1 MRFLIFPNSFTIKV
15 FLMILVAAIGCSS
28 QSRVEDLLAK
38 ANQHFSDGELREA
51 EIEYK
56 NVLQAD
62 SRIGEAAGNLGL
74 IYFRQGRLRLALPFL
89 SQATEINPDELR
101 YQGPLLSIKSQF
113 EDPEKTWSDATEI
126 LLKDPTNQFA
136 LNVLQSSSL
145 RLGRTNDARNFLNSL
160 LANGESV
167 AIKTALA
174 LMDASEGKLDAAIET
189 LKLAIETDPKYATAH
204 SAMGNVLWAKQD
216 LTAADA
222 SFVLAVEHSS
232 GIPNVTLTRA
242 QFKLKIG
249 DRDQAEVIV
258 KDLIDKNPNF
268 VPALIFRANMLG
280 ADGLFEDALEVTE
293 LAQRLSPMNPEITI
307 LASQL
312 DLNSGE
318 SEAAVSRLSKLTQR
332 FPEFTVGHLAL
343 SKALLANDE
352 RLRASSSI
360 MRVLTLDPNNIE
372 ALLVQAGLEI
382 QQGSPEAAEENLLR
396 VLESVPKHP
405 IAQSLLADVYTS
417 KNDYDQAKELLLD
430 LSTQQPKNPQPL
442 FRAAQLEIQTG
453 KIAEGRKYL
462 ESSLSRAPAFLPP
475 LELILQLD
483 VQDQQFQA
491 AEARLAPLL
500 KEKPNNPSLHFLS
513 GKLSLAQNKTD
524 MGVSSLKRALEI
536 DPLLRPASYALAQH
550 YLAVG
555 NLNEAKL
562 RLEALIRTSNEDVE
576 AIFSLGNLEEQSL
589 EFSSALESYRDVLR
603 LDSNHVGALN
613 NLAYLLADKF
623 DQIEEAHTLALKA
636 RELDPFSPAV
646 ADTYGWIAF
655 KMGDFS
661 LARSLLEE
669 SSGKIEAPMIFYHL
683 AKAYVALDMIPE
695 AKIALDKA
703 INLGLPDEEADD
715 ARALIQN
722 F

>member
-1 MRFLIFPNSFTIKV
+1 MKSRILPNSLTIKV
-15 FLMILVAAIGCSS
+15 VITILVTAIGCSS
-28 QSRVEDLLAK
+28 ESRVEDLLAK
-38 ANQHFSDGELREA
+38 ANQHFSDGELRKA

-74 IYFRQGRLRLALPFL
+74 IYFGQGRIRLALPFL
-89 SQATEINPDELR
+89 SQATEINPDEMS
-101 YQGPLLSIKSQF
+101 YQGPLLSIKTQF

-126 LLKDPTNQFA
+126 LKEDPTNQFA
-136 LNVLQSSSL
+136 LSVLQSSSL
-145 RLGRTNDARNFLNSL
+145 RLGRTNDARNYLNSL
-160 LANGESV
+160 LVNGESV
-167 AIKTALA
+167 AIQTALA
-174 LMDASEGKLDAAIET
+174 LIDASEGKLDAAIET

-204 SAMGNVLWAKQD
+204 LAMGNVLWAKQD
-216 LTAADA
+216 LTAADT
-222 SFVLAVEHSS
+222 SFALAAEHSS
-232 GIPNVTLTRA
+232 GRPNVTLARA

-249 DRDQAEVIV
+249 DRDQAEIIV
-258 KDLIDKNPNF
+258 KDLLDRNPNF

-312 DLNSGE
+312 DLNNGE
-318 SEAAVSRLSKLTQR
+318 SEAAVSRLSELTQR
-332 FPEFTVGHLAL
+332 YPEFTTGHLAL

-405 IAQSLLADVYTS
+405 IAQGLLADVYTS
-417 KNDYDQAKELLLD
+417 KNDYDQALELLLD

-442 FRAAQLEIQTG
+442 FKAAQLKIQLG
-453 KIAEGRKYL
+453 RIAEGRKYL
-462 ESSLSRAPAFLPP
+462 ESSLSRAPAFLQP

-491 AEARLAPLL
+491 AEARLAPLR
-500 KEKPNNPSLHFLS
+500 KENPENPSLHFLS
-513 GKLSLAQNKTD
+513 GKLYLAQNKTE

-536 DPLLRPASYALAQH
+536 DPRLRPASYALAQH
-550 YLAVG
+550 YQAVG

-562 RLEALIRTSNEDVE
+562 RLEALIRISKEDLE
-576 AIFSLGNLEEQSL
+576 AIFSLGTLEEQSL

-623 DQIEEAHTLALKA
+623 DRIEEAHTLALKA
-636 RELDPFSPAV
+636 RELDPSNPAI
-646 ADTYGWIAF
+646 ADTLGWIAF

-669 SSGKIEAPMIFYHL
+669 SSRKIEAPMIFYHL
-683 AKAYVALDMIPE
+683 AKAYAALDMIAE

-703 INLGLPDEEADD
+703 INLGLPDEETDD

>member
-1 MRFLIFPNSFTIKV
+1 MKSRILPNSLTIKV
-15 FLMILVAAIGCSS
+15 VITILVTAIGCSS
-28 QSRVEDLLAK
+28 ESRVEDLLAK
-38 ANQHFSDGELREA
+38 ANQHFSDGELRKA

-74 IYFRQGRLRLALPFL
+74 IYFGQGRIRLALPFL
-89 SQATEINPDELR
+89 SQATEINPDEMS
-101 YQGPLLSIKSQF
+101 YQGPLLSIKTQF

-126 LLKDPTNQFA
+126 LKEDPTNQFA
-136 LNVLQSSSL
+136 LSVLQSSSL
-145 RLGRTNDARNFLNSL
+145 RLGRTNDARNYLNSL
-160 LANGESV
+160 LVNGESV
-167 AIKTALA
+167 AIQTALA
-174 LMDASEGKLDAAIET
+174 LIDASEGKLDAAIET

-204 SAMGNVLWAKQD
+204 LAMGNVLWAKQD
-216 LTAADA
+216 LTAADT
-222 SFVLAVEHSS
+222 SFALAAEHSS
-232 GIPNVTLTRA
+232 GRPNVTLTRA

-249 DRDQAEVIV
+249 DRDQAEIIL
-258 KDLIDKNPNF
+258 KDLIDKNPKF
-268 VPALIFRANMLG
+268 VPALIFRANMLF
-280 ADGLFEDALEVTE
+280 ADGLFEDALEAAE
-293 LAQRLSPMNPEITI
+293 FAQRLSPMNPEITI

-312 DLNSGE
+312 DLKTGE
-318 SEAAVSRLSKLTQR
+318 SEAAISRLSKLTQR
-332 FPEFTVGHLAL
+332 YPEFAAGHLAL

-352 RLRASSSI
+352 RLSASSSI

-405 IAQSLLADVYTS
+405 IAQGLLADVYTS
-417 KNDYDQAKELLLD
+417 KNDYDQALELLLD

-442 FRAAQLEIQTG
+442 FKAAQLKIQLG
-453 KIAEGRKYL
+453 RIAEGRKYL
-462 ESSLSRAPAFLPP
+462 ESSLSRAPAFLQP

-491 AEARLAPLL
+491 AEARLAPLR
-500 KEKPNNPSLHFLS
+500 KENPENPSLHFLS
-513 GKLSLAQNKTD
+513 GKLYLAQNKTE

-550 YLAVG
+550 YQAVG

-562 RLEALIRTSNEDVE
+562 RLEALIRISKEDLE
-576 AIFSLGNLEEQSL
+576 AIFSLGTLEEQSL

-623 DQIEEAHTLALKA
+623 DRIEEAHTLALKA
-636 RELDPFSPAV
+636 RELDPSNPAI
-646 ADTYGWIAF
+646 ADTLGWIAF

-669 SSGKIEAPMIFYHL
+669 SSRKIEAPMIFYHL
-683 AKAYVALDMIPE
+683 AKAYAALDMIAE

-703 INLGLPDEEADD
+703 INLGLPDEETDD

>member
-1 MRFLIFPNSFTIKV
+1 MKSRILPNSLTIKV
-15 FLMILVAAIGCSS
+15 VITILVTAIGCSS
-28 QSRVEDLLAK
+28 ESRVEDLLAK
-38 ANQHFSDGELREA
+38 ANQHFSDGELRKA

-74 IYFRQGRLRLALPFL
+74 IYFGQGRIRLALPFL
-89 SQATEINPDELR
+89 SQATEINPDEMS
-101 YQGPLLSIKSQF
+101 YQGPLLSIKTQF

-126 LLKDPTNQFA
+126 LKEDPTNQFA
-136 LNVLQSSSL
+136 LSVLQSSSL
-145 RLGRTNDARNFLNSL
+145 RLGRTNDARNYLNSL
-160 LANGESV
+160 LVNGESV
-167 AIKTALA
+167 AIQTALA
-174 LMDASEGKLDAAIET
+174 LIDASEGKLDAAIET

-204 SAMGNVLWAKQD
+204 LAMGNVLWAKQD
-216 LTAADA
+216 LTAADT
-222 SFVLAVEHSS
+222 SFALAAEHSS
-232 GIPNVTLTRA
+232 GRPNVTLTRA

-249 DRDQAEVIV
+249 DRDQAEIIL
-258 KDLIDKNPNF
+258 KDLIDKNPKF
-268 VPALIFRANMLG
+268 VPALIFRANMLF
-280 ADGLFEDALEVTE
+280 ADGLFEDALEAAE
-293 LAQRLSPMNPEITI
+293 FAQRLSPMNPEITI

-312 DLNSGE
+312 DLKTGE
-318 SEAAVSRLSKLTQR
+318 SEAAISRLSKLTQR
-332 FPEFTVGHLAL
+332 YPEFAAGHLAL

-352 RLRASSSI
+352 RLSASSSI

-405 IAQSLLADVYTS
+405 IAQGLLADVYTS
-417 KNDYDQAKELLLD
+417 KNDYDQALELLLD

-442 FRAAQLEIQTG
+442 FKAAQLKIQLG
-453 KIAEGRKYL
+453 RIAEGRKYL

-491 AEARLAPLL
+491 AEARLAPLR
-500 KEKPNNPSLHFLS
+500 KENPENPSLHFLS
-513 GKLSLAQNKTD
+513 GKLYLAQNKTE

-550 YLAVG
+550 YQAVG

-562 RLEALIRTSNEDVE
+562 RLEALIRISKEDVE
-576 AIFSLGNLEEQSL
+576 AIFSLGTLEEQSL

-623 DQIEEAHTLALKA
+623 DRIEEAHTLALKA
-636 RELDPFSPAV
+636 RELDPSNPAI
-646 ADTYGWIAF
+646 ADTLGWIAF

-669 SSGKIEAPMIFYHL
+669 SSRKIEAPMIFYHL
-683 AKAYVALDMIPE
+683 AKAYAALDMIAE

-703 INLGLPDEEADD
+703 INLGLPDEETDD